1 MHVVKKKKGEQPI
14 RFNVHMI
21 LGQVSEQKKMQP
33 EADVSRYV
41 PFTDRLILIDR
52 IRGLRK

>member
-41 PFTDRLILIDR
+41 PFTDRLILTDR
-52 IRGLRK
+52 IRGQT